1 MYGTV
6 PYLFGFLLLRF
17 DRLILFSKFS
27 PGISPSVRI
36 CRASSSGFVRI
47 GTYFPPRSEVSYV
60 FGVPISS
67 GASSSSS
74 SSSSSS
80 VSVSVVFRFWTI
92 LSVSFRMS
100 RSISSQRPYFPSR
113 PRRQCR
119 YFGLIS
125 PLALIVDSFFALR
138 SV

>member
-17 DRLILFSKFS
+17 DRLILFSNS
-27 PGISPSVRI
+27 NQVSHR
-36 CRASSSGFVRI
+36 RYGFAEHLLPDFFRI
-47 GTYFPPRSEVSYV
+47 GTYFPPRLEVSYV

-67 GASSSSS
+67 GATSTSL
-74 SSSSSS
+74 SSSS
-80 VSVSVVFRFWTI
+80 VSVSAVLPFWTI
-92 LSVSFRMS
+92 LSFPFRMS

-119 YFGLIS
+119 FFGLIS

-138 SV
+138 LV